1 MVLDHAQCYRAVKS
15 RDARF
20 DGRFFSGVTTTGVY
34 CRPICPA
41 KTPKSENIEFYP
53 SAAAAEDAG
62 YRPCRRCRPEA
73 SPGTPE
79 WLGSSAVVSRA
90 MQMITESL
98 IDHEELKISEVAIRL
113 GMSDRQLR
121 RLFEEHLGA
130 SPIKYA
136 QTQRVHFAKMLVE
149 RTPLPI
155 TEIAFTSGFTS
166 IRRFNNLFKAKYGV
180 APSHFRKRSSKKGTS
195 SVERPLELKLQYR
208 PPLDWEHLLNFFTIR
223 SIPGVEVVENGIY
236 KRTIKIDEVS
246 GIIEVEHAKDENA
259 LILRVPT
266 AFSKSLYPIAE
277 RVRSIFDLKADPEQV
292 FSQLANDDLL
302 KEVVQ
307 KHPGLR
313 VPGAWD
319 PFELAMRAVLGQQVT
334 VKAATTLCGRLADA
348 VGHRLDT
355 IEDERLS
362 LIFPS
367 AEDLVDVDVKIG
379 TPESRMKSI
388 RAISQAVVN
397 GDLKFKVE
405 KDLDSFQKE
414 FCKLPG
420 IGPWTAHYFA
430 MRALGEPDAFPDG
443 DIVLQKVLNIMSGRE
458 LSRKE
463 MIERAEGWRPWRAYA
478 TLHLWNHMHNLEKE
492 KK

>member
-1 MVLDHAQCYRAVKS
+1 MVLDHALCYRAVKS

-79 WLGSSAVVSRA
+79 WLGASAVVSRA

-98 IDHEELKISEVAIRL
+98 IDHEELKISEVAKRL
-113 GMSDRQLR
+113 DLSDRQLR

-155 TEIAFTSGFTS
+155 SEIAFTAGFTS
-166 IRRFNNLFKAKYGV
+166 IRRFNNLFKEKYGV
-180 APSHFRKRSSKKGTS
+180 APSHFRKRSRKSNS
-195 SVERPLELKLQYR
+195 SERPLELKLQYR

-223 SIPGVEVVENGIY
+223 SIPGVEVVEDGVY
-236 KRTIKIDEVS
+236 KRTIKLDEVM
-246 GIIEVEHAKDENA
+246 GIIEVEHAKQDDA
-259 LILRVPT
+259 LLLRVPT
-266 AFSKSLYPIAE
+266 AFSKSLYQIAE
-277 RVRSIFDLKADPEQV
+277 RVRAIFDLKADPEVV
-292 FSQLANDDLL
+292 FSQLEKDDLL
-302 KEVVQ
+302 KEIVP

-334 VKAATTLCGRLADA
+334 VKAATTLCGRLAEA
-348 VGHRLDT
+348 VGIT
-355 IEDERLS
+355 IENPEDERLS

-367 AEDLVDVDVKIG
+367 AEDLVDIDVRIG

-388 RAISQAVVN
+388 RAISRAIVD
-397 GDLKFKVE
+397 GDLEFKVE
-405 KDLDSFQKE
+405 RDLESFQRA
-414 FCKLPG
+414 FCELPG

-430 MRALGEPDAFPDG
+430 MRALREPDAFPDG
-443 DIVLQKVLNIMSGRE
+443 DIVLQKVLNKLSGRT
-458 LSRKE
+458 LTQRE
-463 MIERAEGWRPWRAYA
+463 MIERAEAWRPWRAYA
-478 TLHLWNHMHNLEKE
+478 TLHLWNHSHELEKE
-492 KK
+492 KS